1 MPQKQSNRTEER
13 KQHSKRDKFMQVTAD
28 DAEVKDKD
36 LVLPKTATSD
46 EAAWLIV
53 NRLAYTD

>member
-36 LVLPKTATSD
+36 LVLPKSD